1 MRLGEYLRSVDVSQ
15 VQFAAQIGVRQ
26 PTVSRLVAG
35 MQNPSATTTRK
46 IQNATQGTL
55 GPGDW
60 TPQKKVRRRA
70 ALLGKY

>member
-35 MQNPSATTTRK
+35 TQNPSATVVLKIRDASQGAVGPEDWAPKRK
-46 IQNATQGTL
+46 IRR
-55 GPGDW
+55 
-60 TPQKKVRRRA
+60 PQI
-70 ALLGKY
+70 LSGC